1 MGAVPTVARQIRILY
16 QRNNDRRRASAIK
29 PLPQTN
35 GPLQTPSADAVAG
48 IARRFGSLAYEGLLL
63 TAILFIC
70 TWVFLFFAQALDS
83 ALRRPLL
90 QIWLVGITGAYFV
103 YCWSR
108 SGQTLPMKTWRIHLT
123 VAGGG
128 QVTVP
133 LAARRYLLALLSLG
147 LCGLGFAWA
156 LIDRERQFLH
166 DRIAGTRLMVKHNV

>member
-1 MGAVPTVARQIRILY
+1 MAAVPTVARQFRTRRR
-16 QRNNDRRRASAIK
+16 RNHDRRRDGAIK

-35 GPLQTPSADAVAG
+35 GQLQTPNADAVAG
-48 IARRFGSLAYEGLLL
+48 IARRFGSLAYEALLL
-63 TAILFIC
+63 AAVLFIC

-83 ALRRPLL
+83 ALQRPLL
-90 QIWLVGITGAYFV
+90 QIWLLGITGAYFV

-123 VAGGG
+123 AAGGG
-128 QVTVP
+128 QVTVQ
-133 LAARRYLLALLSLG
+133 LAVKRYLLVLLSLG

-166 DRIAGTRLMVKHNV
+166 DRIAGTRLTVKPNA